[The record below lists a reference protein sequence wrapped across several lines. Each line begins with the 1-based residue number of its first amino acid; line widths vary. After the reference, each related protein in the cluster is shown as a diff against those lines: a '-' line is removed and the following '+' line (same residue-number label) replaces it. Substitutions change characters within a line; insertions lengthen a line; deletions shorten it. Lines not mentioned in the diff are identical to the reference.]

1 MISYYSIGLFLFE
14 QLTFITSSIILFRT
28 YKQTRFLS
36 HFLLGTSYLLWVFN
50 SIGRFITSF
59 FSENVIIFDN
69 TRLISLIWIIVNC
82 LLILGMI
89 FVFYSFIYFKTNRL
103 HPIINIVSFLGG
115 ALFLAFIIPDFT
127 ELTYSEQLG
136 AWSAKY
142 SIWISV
148 LVIPMLLFFI
158 FSFILPI
165 STKIVRTTDKDIRK
179 QLFVQIVGLIIVII
193 WAFFAGFTS
202 NAVLRAVRPFLMAT
216 GWFIWSLTLIMDP
229 FNIMISNAK
238 ISQLLITTTSGLPIY
253 YDDFT
258 FDEKEVKSEIS
269 ADLASGLISGVT
281 QALEQIMERKSEL
294 NTVVYKDKVI
304 GTTAVGYLQAYIF
317 GERFDKTLETV
328 LNVLLR
334 EIQDN
339 PALALKI
346 TPNFVDLDGAS
357 GKILK
362 LIVEKN
368 LKRILVI

>member
-59 FSENVIIFDN
+59 YKENVIIFNN

-115 ALFLAFIIPDFT
+115 ALFFAFIMPDFT

-148 LVIPMLLFFI
+148 LVVPMLLFFI
-158 FSFILPI
+158 VSFILPI
-165 STKIVRTTDKDIRK
+165 STKLIRTKDKDIRK
-179 QLFVQIVGLIIVII
+179 QLFVQIVGLIIVIV

-202 NAVLRAVRPFLMAT
+202 NAILRAIRPFLMAT
-216 GWFIWSLTLIMDP
+216 GWFIWSSTLIIDP

>member
-36 HFLLGTSYLLWVFN
+36 HFLLGTSYLLWIFN

-59 FSENVIIFDN
+59 FSENVIIFNN

-127 ELTYSEQLG
+127 EIAYSEQLG

-142 SIWISV
+142 NIWISV
-148 LVIPMLLFFI
+148 LVVPMLLFFI

-165 STKIVRTTDKDIRK
+165 YTKLIRTTDKDIRK
-179 QLFVQIVGLIIVII
+179 QLFVQIVGLIIVIV
-193 WAFFAGFTS
+193 WAFFAGFTN
-202 NAVLRAVRPFLMAT
+202 NAVLRAVRPFLMAA

-258 FDEKEVKSEIS
+258 FDEKEVKNEIS

-304 GTTAVGYLQAYIF
+304 GTTTIGYLQAYIF
-317 GERFDKTLETV
+317 GERFDKALKTV

-362 LIVEKN
+362 LIIERN

>member
-1 MISYYSIGLFLFE
+1 I
-14 QLTFITSSIILFRT
+14 
-28 YKQTRFLS
+28 
-36 HFLLGTSYLLWVFN
+36 FN
-50 SIGRFITSF
+50 
-59 FSENVIIFDN
+59 N

-115 ALFLAFIIPDFT
+115 ALFFAFIMPDFT

-269 ADLASGLISGVT
+269 ADLASGV
-281 QALEQIMERKSEL
+281 
-294 NTVVYKDKVI
+294 
-304 GTTAVGYLQAYIF
+304 
-317 GERFDKTLETV
+317 
-328 LNVLLR
+328 
-334 EIQDN
+334 
-339 PALALKI
+339 
-346 TPNFVDLDGAS
+346 
-357 GKILK
+357 
-362 LIVEKN
+362 
-368 LKRILVI
+368 